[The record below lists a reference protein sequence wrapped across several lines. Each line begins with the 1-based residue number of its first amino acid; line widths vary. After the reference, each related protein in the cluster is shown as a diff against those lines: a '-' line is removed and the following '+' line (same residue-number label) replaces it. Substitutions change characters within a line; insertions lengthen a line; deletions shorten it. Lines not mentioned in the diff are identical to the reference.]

1 MLLFSNGTAVLHDLG
16 VTLDGV
22 GARIDRQD
30 ALTADGRLR
39 IRMDYAHT
47 AARYGFECR
56 AVPRRD
62 LVARLADG
70 LPAGLVRY
78 GMECRSVTQDAGR
91 VTVTFADGSTDGADV
106 LIGADGRH
114 SAVRRCL
121 WGEGLV
127 RPAAFGTWQG
137 IGPIDID
144 VARSHHSLMITGREG
159 ACGLLP
165 VGGGLLQWWF
175 DVRWSPA
182 DPRPAAPL
190 AGLRRRF
197 GHWASPVP
205 EVLAAAREDD
215 LDLFGHH
222 WIRVRRVWG
231 NGRITLAGD
240 AAHVMP
246 PTTGQGANQ
255 ALEDA

>member
-1 MLLFSNGTAVLHDLG
+1 RGTRGTPPPDSGRPPYERAPALSSGGAAVLLFSNGTAVLHDLG

-121 WGEGLV
+121 WGEG
-127 RPAAFGTWQG
+127 
-137 IGPIDID
+137 
-144 VARSHHSLMITGREG
+144 
-159 ACGLLP
+159 
-165 VGGGLLQWWF
+165 
-175 DVRWSPA
+175 
-182 DPRPAAPL
+182 
-190 AGLRRRF
+190 
-197 GHWASPVP
+197 
-205 EVLAAAREDD
+205 
-215 LDLFGHH
+215 
-222 WIRVRRVWG
+222 
-231 NGRITLAGD
+231 
-240 AAHVMP
+240 
-246 PTTGQGANQ
+246 
-255 ALEDA
+255 